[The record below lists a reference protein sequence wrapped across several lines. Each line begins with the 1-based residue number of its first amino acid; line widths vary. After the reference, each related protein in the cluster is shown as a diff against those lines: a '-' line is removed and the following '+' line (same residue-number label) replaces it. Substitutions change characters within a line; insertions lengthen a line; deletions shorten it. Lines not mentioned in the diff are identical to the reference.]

1 MQEGV
6 AFSLKDCFGVIQE
19 MGLPVK
25 RLVLIGGG
33 ARSRLWSR
41 IVCDVFNLPVEI
53 PTPGDASFGTALL
66 AGTGAGV
73 FPDSAAAVRQ
83 CLKAERSLEPDPANA
98 TRYAALFQQ
107 YRAIH
112 DALAPC
118 YRNR

>member
-1 MQEGV
+1 MDTNAKNGPSLQRIHYISLTVLAFEAMV
-6 AFSLKDCFGVIQE
+6 IILFSLSSAG
-19 MGLPVK
+19 
-25 RLVLIGGG
+25 
-33 ARSRLWSR
+33 R
-41 IVCDVFNLPVEI
+41 IETLNLLLL
-53 PTPGDASFGTALL
+53 AFTALL
-66 AGTGAGV
+66 AGTGAGI

-98 TRYAALFQQ
+98 ARYAALFQQ